1 MRVMLDTCVLISAVL
16 GEKTNAWIHNV
27 NEKHTIVLCTYVIE
41 EAKRKIWDKYPTR
54 DLQLKRLLKELQYEL
69 VKNNSAT
76 KVDMYIRDL
85 ADVPVLEGAISGK
98 VDVLITLDKDFEDVE
113 TSLFEVKRPSEFN

>member
-16 GEKTNAWIHNV
+16 GKKTNTWVHKV

-41 EAKRKIWDKYPTR
+41 EAKRKIWDKYPAR

-69 VKNNSAT
+69 VKNNSST
-76 KVDMYIRDL
+76 KVDMYIRDI
-85 ADVPVLEGAISGK
+85 ADVPVLEGAITGK
-98 VDVLITLDKDFEDVE
+98 VDVLITIDKDFEDVE
-113 TSLFEVKRPSEFN
+113 TSLFKIKRPSEFN

>member
-16 GEKTNAWIHNV
+16 GKKTNTWVHKV

-41 EAKRKIWDKYPTR
+41 EAEKKIWDKYPER
-54 DLQLKRLLKELQYEL
+54 GVQLWRLLKELQYEL
-69 VKNNSAT
+69 VVSNSAT

-85 ADVPVLEGAISGK
+85 ADVPVLEGAITGK

-113 TSLFEVKRPSEFN
+113 TSLFKIKRPSEFN

>member
-41 EAKRKIWDKYPTR
+41 EV
-54 DLQLKRLLKELQYEL
+54 E
-69 VKNNSAT
+69 NNPAT

-85 ADVPVLEGAISGK
+85 ADVPVLEGAIIGK

-113 TSLFEVKRPSEFN
+113 TSLFEIKRPSEF

>member
-16 GEKTNAWIHNV
+16 GKKTNAWVHKV

-41 EAKRKIWDKYPTR
+41 EAEKKIWDKYPER
-54 DLQLKRLLKELQYEL
+54 GVQLWRLLKELQYEL
-69 VKNNSAT
+69 VVSNSAT

-85 ADVPVLEGAISGK
+85 ADVPVLEGAITGK

-113 TSLFEVKRPSEFN
+113 TSLFKIKRPSEFN